1 MYKAKITNIEKVRHQ
16 ADAKDYL
23 EVTVDIIAIETKD
36 VVHTHKQWLSPA
48 ISKEELLAE
57 VEKMRAG
64 WELEQIQKEENYE
77 ENKINENVNEL
88 QADLIGFEVEAPEDI
103 EEIKE
108 K

>member
-23 EVTVDIIAIETKD
+23 EVTVDIIAIATDE
-36 VVHTHKQWLSPA
+36 VVHTHKQWLDPA

-57 VEKMRAG
+57 VQNMRSA
-64 WELEQIQKEENYE
+64 WELEQEQKVQNFE

-88 QADLIGFEVEAPEDI
+88 RAELVGFEVGVTDN
-103 EEIKE
+103 E

>member
-23 EVTVDIIAIETKD
+23 EVTVDIIAIETKE
-36 VVHTHKQWLSPA
+36 VVHTHKQWLDPA

-57 VEKMRAG
+57 VEKMRSG
-64 WELEQIQKEENYE
+64 WELEQTQKEENFE

-88 QADLIGFEVEAPEDI
+88 RAELVGFEVGVTDN
-103 EEIKE
+103 E